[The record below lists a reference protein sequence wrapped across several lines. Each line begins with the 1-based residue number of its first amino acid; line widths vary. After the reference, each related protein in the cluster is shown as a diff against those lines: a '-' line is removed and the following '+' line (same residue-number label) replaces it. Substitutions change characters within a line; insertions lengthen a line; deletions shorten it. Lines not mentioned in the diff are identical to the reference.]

1 MQRKSNFELLRI
13 AAMLLIIGSH
23 LASHGIQH
31 VLGGAETY
39 HIWMEGSNLNRG
51 FVALL
56 TPGGTVGA
64 ALFFMI
70 TGYFRVNKE
79 EIKVVGIILESLFY
93 GMLIVLFT
101 LIIIIW
107 DLPVPGLEMKEM
119 VSFSIMAVLN
129 PASSGIWWFISAYL
143 LLLFLLPVIN
153 KLLLSLNKKKY
164 LFFIGA
170 FWVVWYTIAS
180 LGSQYIYLE
189 RAIFFYV
196 LGAYCRLHL
205 KKTGRKL
212 IYGVIAAVSWIVG
225 SFLQYASDLRKILM
239 IMRLATEYERIADYT
254 KNLAEYIILIKQKES
269 LEHYEKNV
277 DKLVYMIELVIKMLT
292 LVIEGLKEEN
302 KTKVKEAAD
311 LDKKVDEVYNELMA
325 SLITHIQ
332 VVDGKVFGTAYAIL
346 INKYIERAGDHVTNI
361 AEEVLYA
368 LKGHRYHLN

>member
-225 SFLQYASDLRKILM
+225 SFLQYASACLSLM
-239 IMRLATEYERIADYT
+239 DISTSMV
-254 KNLAEYIILIKQKES
+254 ILILKYTLSLLFTAIIIPTVSFSIFRVFES
-269 LEHYEKNV
+269 FDMKYNEKINCFGRGTFG
-277 DKLVYMIELVIKMLT
+277 VYMLHDSTIGRPFIWYVL
-292 LVIEGLKEEN
+292 LK
-302 KTKVKEAAD
+302 TDTVQ
-311 LDKKVDEVYNELMA
+311 YQ
-325 SLITHIQ
+325 S
-332 VVDGKVFGTAYAIL
+332 VFFPI
-346 INKYIERAGDHVTNI
+346 
-361 AEEVLYA
+361 YA
-368 LKGHRYHLN
+368 LLSIIGVFVICTLIDLIRARWMEPIMMKAYYCIKKRVGNVLS

>member
-1 MQRKSNFELLRI
+1 MKKTRLETDYEVLLQEVNQLKTLDLEI
-13 AAMLLIIGSH
+13 ALTILKKDQKID
-23 LASHGIQH
+23 
-31 VLGGAETY
+31 
-39 HIWMEGSNLNRG
+39 NLS
-51 FVALL
+51 
-56 TPGGTVGA
+56 
-64 ALFFMI
+64 
-70 TGYFRVNKE
+70 E
-79 EIKVVGIILESLFY
+79 EIVEEATIVIIRQQ
-93 GMLIVLFT
+93 
-101 LIIIIW
+101 
-107 DLPVPGLEMKEM
+107 PV
-119 VSFSIMAVLN
+119 
-129 PASSGIWWFISAYL
+129 
-143 LLLFLLPVIN
+143 
-153 KLLLSLNKKKY
+153 
-164 LFFIGA
+164 
-170 FWVVWYTIAS
+170 
-180 LGSQYIYLE
+180 
-189 RAIFFYV
+189 
-196 LGAYCRLHL
+196 
-205 KKTGRKL
+205 
-212 IYGVIAAVSWIVG
+212 
-225 SFLQYASDLRKILM
+225 ASDLRKILM

>member
-1 MQRKSNFELLRI
+1 MKKTRLETDYEVLLQEVDQLSQLTIQAYKQTLLALKTLDLEI
-13 AAMLLIIGSH
+13 ALTILKEDQKID
-23 LASHGIQH
+23 
-31 VLGGAETY
+31 
-39 HIWMEGSNLNRG
+39 NLS
-51 FVALL
+51 
-56 TPGGTVGA
+56 
-64 ALFFMI
+64 
-70 TGYFRVNKE
+70 E
-79 EIKVVGIILESLFY
+79 EIMEEATIVIIRQQ
-93 GMLIVLFT
+93 
-101 LIIIIW
+101 
-107 DLPVPGLEMKEM
+107 PV
-119 VSFSIMAVLN
+119 
-129 PASSGIWWFISAYL
+129 
-143 LLLFLLPVIN
+143 
-153 KLLLSLNKKKY
+153 
-164 LFFIGA
+164 
-170 FWVVWYTIAS
+170 
-180 LGSQYIYLE
+180 
-189 RAIFFYV
+189 
-196 LGAYCRLHL
+196 
-205 KKTGRKL
+205 
-212 IYGVIAAVSWIVG
+212 
-225 SFLQYASDLRKILM
+225 ASDLRKILM

>member
-1 MQRKSNFELLRI
+1 MKKTRLETDYEVLLQEVNQLSQLTIQAYEQTLLALKTLDLEI
-13 AAMLLIIGSH
+13 ALTILKEDQKID
-23 LASHGIQH
+23 
-31 VLGGAETY
+31 
-39 HIWMEGSNLNRG
+39 NLS
-51 FVALL
+51 
-56 TPGGTVGA
+56 
-64 ALFFMI
+64 
-70 TGYFRVNKE
+70 E
-79 EIKVVGIILESLFY
+79 EIVEEATIVIIRQQ
-93 GMLIVLFT
+93 
-101 LIIIIW
+101 
-107 DLPVPGLEMKEM
+107 PV
-119 VSFSIMAVLN
+119 
-129 PASSGIWWFISAYL
+129 
-143 LLLFLLPVIN
+143 
-153 KLLLSLNKKKY
+153 
-164 LFFIGA
+164 
-170 FWVVWYTIAS
+170 
-180 LGSQYIYLE
+180 
-189 RAIFFYV
+189 
-196 LGAYCRLHL
+196 
-205 KKTGRKL
+205 
-212 IYGVIAAVSWIVG
+212 
-225 SFLQYASDLRKILM
+225 ASDLRKILM